1 MKVPVP
7 IMVISQRLSIQT
19 LNKINI
25 ETITINKKA
34 KILLTNKIQIEYI
47 HNFSVFLLHK
57 QKEV

>member
-7 IMVISQRLSIQT
+7 IMVVSQRPSIQT

-34 KILLTNKIQIEYI
+34 KLLLINKIQMEYI
-47 HNFSVFLLHK
+47 DNFSVFLLHK